1 MKKLF
6 IISLLVF
13 IAFNAF
19 SRGLVDDSPLT
30 DSVMHG
36 LELQIR
42 KNGNVKDVIVKRSAS
57 SAKFCNVEVYLNNGG
72 YLFFENHYSLYEY
85 IAILDDYLI
94 IDWQPHFIEI
104 ENNQEIWNLSLSYL
118 VVSQLNLILNS
129 NKQWTLIDVIN
140 NYDLIKEVIM
150 HLSDCPIDFLE
161 ERFYVA
167 NEKIALPEKW
177 YKYSSMNSFE
187 IKGIPH
193 KLFKLKISDFDMFTE
208 LQNFENWKLKAM
220 STWRND

>member
-1 MKKLF
+1 
-6 IISLLVF
+6 
-13 IAFNAF
+13 
-19 SRGLVDDSPLT
+19 
-30 DSVMHG
+30 
-36 LELQIR
+36 
-42 KNGNVKDVIVKRSAS
+42 
-57 SAKFCNVEVYLNNGG
+57 
-72 YLFFENHYSLYEY
+72 
-85 IAILDDYLI
+85 
-94 IDWQPHFIEI
+94 
-104 ENNQEIWNLSLSYL
+104 
-118 VVSQLNLILNS
+118 
-129 NKQWTLIDVIN
+129 
-140 NYDLIKEVIM
+140 M